1 MSDDESEFELSE
13 KESAADSSELSESE
27 DTVDPDE
34 AHMQVIVRTETGGNA
49 PPLCTTGLELSC
61 VACVFRVGEDA
72 YRCGGPNGRRPK
84 GLCPFQKANLR
95 PCAFGAALGRC
106 LSPLWRSR

>member
-34 AHMQVIVRTETGGNA
+34 AHMQVIVRTETGGMHH
-49 PPLCTTGLELSC
+49 
-61 VACVFRVGEDA
+61 F
-72 YRCGGPNGRRPK
+72 
-84 GLCPFQKANLR
+84 
-95 PCAFGAALGRC
+95 CAQQA
-106 LSPLWRSR
+106 SS